1 MKTRE
6 MMNNMKTREMMS
18 NMKTIKK
25 TIRIGQ

>member
-1 MKTRE
+1 
-6 MMNNMKTREMMS
+6 MNNMKTREMMS